1 MSLKDKILPYAL
13 LVLYFGTALVLES
26 IFPGFPA
33 GFFAF
38 PLNLAVIALHLIVIW
53 YLYKEKGECGFV
65 KWMLSPAAT
74 VSALGLFAAACLIAG
89 LSSDRM
95 LTGSW
100 WFVAVI
106 FYFLTV
112 LVFVTLRGTRK
123 KRRLRPV
130 FVFNH
135 IGLLIALGAAFWG
148 AADNDECRL
157 LLKPGDAV
165 SEGWRPDGSRVVLEE
180 EYSLEDFSVDYYE
193 NNVPSVF
200 EARINIGNKNV
211 NSDNKDVLLKVNH
224 PFNLSFAEKLYLNS
238 YDAASGACVVRIVR
252 EPWTAAIYLGIIFML
267 CGAFLLFVKPPVAAG
282 KSSSSC
288 KPAGASGQTGQ
299 VGETSKIEE
308 K

>member
-1 MSLKDKILPYAL
+1 MSLKNKICPYGL
-13 LVLYFGTALVLES
+13 LALYFGGSFVLE
-26 IFPGFPA
+26 IINPGFPA
-33 GFFAF
+33 DFFAF
-38 PLNLAVIALHLIVIW
+38 PLNMAVIALHLIVIW

-165 SEGWRPDGSRVVLEE
+165 SEGWRMDGSRVVLADEFV
-180 EYSLEDFSVDYYE
+180 LEDFSVDYYD

-200 EARINIGNKNV
+200 EARINVGNKNV
-211 NSDNKDVLLKVNH
+211 KGNNKKVLLKVNK
-224 PFNLSFAEKLYLNS
+224 PFSLSFAEKLYLNS

-252 EPWTAAIYLGIIFML
+252 EPWTAAIYLGIILML

-299 VGETSKIEE
+299 VCETSKNEE

>member
-1 MSLKDKILPYAL
+1 MGLKNKILPYAL
-13 LVLYFGTALVLES
+13 LVLYFGTALVLEN

-38 PLNLAVIALHLIVIW
+38 PLNLALIALHLIVIW

-65 KWMLSPAAT
+65 KWMLSPSAT
-74 VSALGLFAAACLIAG
+74 ASALGLFAAACLIGG
-89 LSSDRM
+89 LSSDRT

-112 LVFVTLRGTRK
+112 LVFVTLRGIGK

-157 LLKPGDAV
+157 LLKPCDAV
-165 SEGWRPDGSRVVLEE
+165 SEGWRPDGSRVVLAE
-180 EYSLEDFSVDYYE
+180 EYCLEDFSVDYYE

-211 NSDNKDVLLKVNH
+211 NGDNKDVLLKVNH
-224 PFNLSFAEKLYLNS
+224 PFNLSFAEKLYLSS
-238 YDAASGACVVRIVR
+238 YDAVSGACVVRIVR
-252 EPWTAAIYLGIIFML
+252 EPWTYAIYSGIILML

-282 KSSSSC
+282 KSSSSR
-288 KPAGASGQTGQ
+288 KTAGASGHTVQ
-299 VGETSKIEE
+299 VREIAKNEE